1 MYKKFR
7 RMGCAV
13 IGCHRTPR
21 PKAVQGKRVV
31 YITCS
36 EHRQQEEDAAAYYRE
51 ISLYNVH
58 MAGGHVDQRDPDC
71 QECQKKIRNICGCQG
86 GGE

>member
-7 RMGCAV
+7 RAGCAV

-36 EHRQQEEDAAAYYRE
+36 EQA
-51 ISLYNVH
+51 
-58 MAGGHVDQRDPDC
+58 AGG
-71 QECQKKIRNICGCQG
+71 GCCSVLQG
-86 GGE
+86 DLSV